1 MEYYSTLQKKITKF
15 ERKLTDRMD
24 LKKKPLFT
32 VGGVSI
38 NTAIGFMMKFSQK
51 MKQPQSL
58 KKNITCSFFS
68 L

>member
-1 MEYYSTLQKKITKF
+1 MEYYSTLKKKITKF

-24 LKKKPLFT
+24 LKKKPLFA